1 MPNFIASLKT
11 FYAYGKLPKYPPV
24 QKPPPAFETAQDKS
38 ENRRTLSLKAGTSA
52 GMSVSTARKQSVPCR
67 RETHAL
73 FSGHIGLKIRFIH
86 HERVQDSP
94 ANYSNKK
101 SNEQP

>member
-11 FYAYGKLPKYPPV
+11 FFMHTESLPKYPPM

-38 ENRRTLSLKAGTSA
+38 ENRRTLFPESWYI
-52 GMSVSTARKQSVPCR
+52 CR
-67 RETHAL
+67 ECPFQQPQETFPHPAERETHAL

-86 HERVQDSP
+86 HGRVRDSP
-94 ANYSNKK
+94 ANYNSKK
-101 SNEQP
+101 E